1 MTDKVIWTGSNN
13 GLIYVTQDG
22 GNTWKE
28 TDLKLPHNA
37 NVVIMDASHSD
48 PAEAYAAVDLHAA
61 GDYTPYI
68 YRTRDYGAHWDLI
81 TNGLPTNEPAG
92 SFARVVREDP
102 MKKGLL
108 FAGTESRSTSHS
120 TTAITGTR

>member
-1 MTDKVIWTGSNN
+1 MTDQVIWTGSNN

-28 TDLKLPHNA
+28 TDLKLPYNA

-61 GDYTPYI
+61 GDYTPTFTARAITAPIGTSSPTDCRRTNPQAALRGWYA
-68 YRTRDYGAHWDLI
+68 RTR
-81 TNGLPTNEPAG
+81 
-92 SFARVVREDP
+92 
-102 MKKGLL
+102 
-108 FAGTESRSTSHS
+108 
-120 TTAITGTR
+120 